1 MAAKDDYIIFTDS
14 GCDMSAEQLRKWG
27 VSYRCLS
34 FRFDGDD
41 AEYSNE
47 EMPVQEFYDRMRGGG
62 IARTSAVNPASF
74 GLAFDKIL
82 ADGKDILYLGFS
94 SGISS
99 TYDSA
104 EIAATELREKYPGRR
119 LITVDTLCA
128 SGGQGLLVYL
138 TLKQKKQGAS
148 IEEAAAYAESIKL
161 NICHQFTVDDLV
173 YLKRGGRISPT
184 VAFVGNVLSVKP
196 LLKVDDHGKLLM
208 VSKVRGRK
216 KAISALVDAYG
227 ESAMDAKGGT
237 VFITHGSCMSDAE
250 RLSGILK
257 EQYGVSDILISDV
270 GPVIGSHTGP
280 GILVLCF
287 LGGQR

>member
-1 MAAKDDYIIFTDS
+1 M
-14 GCDMSAEQLRKWG
+14 L
-27 VSYRCLS
+27 YRCLS

-41 AEYSNE
+41 MEYSNE
-47 EMPVQEFYDRMRGGG
+47 DMSVQEFYDRMRGGG
-62 IARTSAVNPASF
+62 IAKTSAVNPASF
-74 GLAFDKIL
+74 GSAFDKIL

-94 SGISS
+94 SGISA

-104 EIAATELREKYPGRR
+104 EIAAAELRDKYPGRR

-138 TLKQKKQGAS
+138 VLKQKEQGAS
-148 IEEAAAYAESIKL
+148 IEEAAAYAESIKF
-161 NICHQFTVDDLV
+161 NICHRFTVDDLI

-196 LLKVDDHGKLLM
+196 LLKVDDQGKLLI

-216 KAISALVDAYG
+216 KAISALADAYG
-227 ESAMDAKGGT
+227 ESAMDSKGGT
-237 VFITHGSCMSDAE
+237 VFITHGSCASDAE
-250 RLSGILK
+250 RLSVLLK
-257 EQYGVSDILISDV
+257 ERYGVSDILIGDV

-287 LGGQR
+287 LGDHR